1 MKRNHVLGVLFLAVF
16 AFGVLTASA
25 SAVTFLLALWLFNN
39 VAVSS
44 ILLVESSGEL
54 ELVNKDGGG
63 LGVTAKALCSGIF
76 DGWVGPE
83 SLDELSELLNL
94 SKELISN
101 TELSGGLTIECS
113 NSGNCEKAK
122 AIAENLPW
130 ETEAE
135 LMVDGTEE
143 FFVDLI
149 FNAAYYVECTI
160 LGTVI
165 GELCEVANTAVELK
179 NEGTGVDAT
188 FSDAFQGLAGGKL
201 ANCSGGG
208 VESGEVNGLGTIADP
223 ETGTLAVSE

>member
-1 MKRNHVLGVLFLAVF
+1 VVLVF
-16 AFGVLTASA
+16 VALTTSA

-63 LGVTAKALCSGIF
+63 LGVTVKILCSGIF

-94 SKELISN
+94 SKELISR

-113 NSGNCEKAK
+113 NSGNCEKGK
-122 AIAENLPW
+122 FIYEDLPW

-135 LMVDGTEE
+135 LVVDGTEE

-149 FNAAYYVECTI
+149 FKAAYYVECTI
-160 LGTVI
+160 LGTTV
-165 GELCEVANTAVELK
+165 GELCEAAGSTAVELK

-188 FSDAFQGLAGGKL
+188 FSDAFQTLAGGAL
-201 ANCSGGG
+201 VNCSGGG
-208 VESGEVNGLGTIADP
+208 VESGETNGLETVADP